1 MQINE
6 VIFYKNI
13 SEYYKSHILIGKK
26 KFLYVSTYLSTPLI
40 YVRKEFN
47 ELPETLREKLW
58 EDTHLLDTFQ

>member
-26 KFLYVSTYLSTPLI
+26 NFSMYLPTYLPPLSMLG
-40 YVRKEFN
+40 KN
-47 ELPETLREKLW
+47 LMNSLKLSEKNYGK
-58 EDTHLLDTFQ
+58 THTC